1 MSNLNDWEDS
11 ADNVESFGNPTY
23 TADHIDGAATIKTLE
38 KLHGLMAEVFID
50 DIVACKRAGI
60 PMSAS
65 DKAVIVKFLKDSA
78 IVANPDTDKSKEEVV
93 KDEFKED
100 MAKRRAE
107 NAAKIFT
114 SDDDSDLADLT
125 SP

>member
-1 MSNLNDWEDS
+1 MDEF
-11 ADNVESFGNPTY
+11 DNSVDTSFGNPNY
-23 TADHIDGAATIKTLE
+23 TADHIDGAATIETLE

-78 IVANPDTDKSKEEVV
+78 IVANPQVDTTKGDIV
-93 KDEFKED
+93 KDEFRED

-125 SP
+125 